1 MKIAVCDDEK
11 YILHKLEKIL
21 KEYPG
26 ESVQAVFF
34 ESGEALLEAVEN
46 FDVML
51 LDIDMEGMNGIQAA
65 EQIRRR
71 DKKVRIIY
79 LTNYTDYSLSAFK
92 VHAFAYI
99 LKNEDWEQVKKEI
112 YKQLDEVTFYL
123 KKEPAQELEFLTE
136 QGHIT
141 LPCREILY
149 FEYQSR
155 KVRMVT
161 GRGEYNLKKKITD
174 VASEMKK
181 WDFGVPHKS
190 FVVNLYQIRSI
201 KGNDICL
208 SDGTLLPLSG
218 KKAAGFRKELN
229 RYLAQ
234 RIDVGGK
241 SGV

>member
-11 YILHKLEKIL
+11 FILHKLEQIL
-21 KEYPG
+21 REYPG
-26 ESVQAVFF
+26 EPVQAVFF
-34 ESGEALLEAVEN
+34 ESGEELLESDEN
-46 FDVML
+46 YDVMI
-51 LDIDMEGMNGIQAA
+51 LDIDMEPMNGIQTA
-65 EQIRRR
+65 EHVRKR
-71 DKKVRIIY
+71 DRKVRIIY
-79 LTNYTDYSLSAFK
+79 LTNYTDYSLFAFR

-99 LKNEDWEQVKKEI
+99 LKNKDWKQVQKEI

-123 KKEPAQELEFLTE
+123 EKEPAQKLEFLTE
-136 QGHIT
+136 QGHII
-141 LPCREILY
+141 LPCRDIFY
-149 FEYQSR
+149 FEYQNR

-161 GRGEYNLKKKITD
+161 GQGEYDLKKKIAD

-201 KGNDICL
+201 KGNDLCL

-234 RIDVGGK
+234 RIDVGRKNGI
-241 SGV
+241 

>member
-11 YILHKLEKIL
+11 VILHKLEQIL
-21 KEYPG
+21 SEYQSQP
-26 ESVQAVFF
+26 VQAVFF
-34 ESGEALLEAVEN
+34 ESGESLLESEEN
-46 FDVML
+46 FDVMI

-79 LTNYTDYSLSAFK
+79 LTNYADYSLFAFK

-99 LKNEDWEQVKKEI
+99 LKNENWDQVKKEL
-112 YKQLDEVTFYL
+112 YKQLDEVIFYL
-123 KKEPAQELEFLTE
+123 EKEPAQELEFLTE
-136 QGHIT
+136 QGHIV
-141 LPCREILY
+141 LPCREIFY
-149 FEYQSR
+149 FEYQNR

-161 GRGEYNLKKKITD
+161 GQGYYDLKKKITD

-201 KGNDICL
+201 KGNDLCL

-229 RYLAQ
+229 QYLAQ
-234 RIDVGGK
+234 RINVGRK
-241 SGV
+241 NGV